1 MTDTKWFTDARFG
14 MFIHFGLY
22 SVAGRGEWY
31 ASIEQVPA
39 EKYDEYFKSFSP
51 IQYDPVF
58 WARTAK
64 EAGMKYAV
72 FTAKHHEGFCLFDSA
87 YTDYKSVNTPI
98 GRDLLREYVEAFRN
112 EGLRVGI
119 YYSLVDW
126 HHPDYPAYGD
136 PFHPSRNAKA
146 AQNTDC
152 NFNRYLNYMHAQ
164 VKELCTNYGK
174 IDLFWFD
181 FSYEGHS
188 GPDWRAQELTEMVR
202 SLQPGILI
210 NSRLEASGGSLG
222 SLLTS
227 SPTPWA
233 GDFITPEQ
241 IVPPAPL
248 RTPGNAPVCWEACQ
262 TLNNS
267 FGYTADDH
275 VYKSAGICIQQLVDC
290 VSKGG
295 NYLLNIGPDANGSI
309 PPQAVEILKEIGRWM
324 KDNHESI
331 YGCKESSLP
340 VSAFGCRTTA
350 KDNVLYLH
358 VMQQPVGPLP
368 LSGIHPEDISYAR
381 MLSTGAEVEV
391 LTKGWASENY
401 PDYTFLSLASRPNE
415 TQLLPDSADTVIKL
429 VLKKD
434 SAFLS

>member
-1 MTDTKWFTDARFG
+1 MSDHKWFTYARFG

-22 SVAGRGEWY
+22 SVAAKGEWI
-31 ASIEQVPA
+31 ASIEQISS
-39 EKYDEYFKSFSP
+39 EKYRNYFETFSP
-51 IQYDPVF
+51 IHYDPAF
-58 WARTAK
+58 YARTAK

-72 FTAKHHEGFCLFDSA
+72 LTAKHHEGFCLFDSA

-98 GRDLLREYVEAFRN
+98 GRDLVREYVDAFRK

-126 HHPDYPAYGD
+126 HHPDYPAFQD
-136 PFHPSRNAKA
+136 PFHPLRGNESVRNEKC
-146 AQNTDC
+146 D
-152 NFNRYLNYMHAQ
+152 FNRYLDYMHAQ
-164 VKELCTNYGK
+164 VRELCTNYGK
-174 IDLFWFD
+174 IDLLWFD

-188 GPDWRAQELTEMVR
+188 GTDWRAQELIEMVR
-202 SLQPGILI
+202 SLQPDILI
-210 NSRLEASGGSLG
+210 NSRLEASGGNLG
-222 SLLTS
+222 SLLTG

-248 RTPGNAPVCWEACQ
+248 KTPDNMSVCWEACQ

-275 VYKSAGICIQQLVDC
+275 ICKDARICIQQLADC

-295 NYLLNIGPDANGSI
+295 NYLLNVGPDANGAI
-309 PPQAVEILKEIGRWM
+309 PPWAVETLQEIGKWM
-324 KDNHESI
+324 KYNQESI

-340 VSAFGCRTTA
+340 LSAFGCRTTA
-350 KDNVLYLH
+350 KDNVVYLH

-368 LSGIHPEDISYAR
+368 LSGIRPEDICYAR
-381 MLSTGAEVEV
+381 MLSTGAEVEI
-391 LTKGWASENY
+391 LTEGWAVDNY
-401 PDYTFLSLASRPNE
+401 PDYTFLSLSSKANE
-415 TQLLPDSADTVIKL
+415 TQLLPDPADTVIKL
-429 VLKKD
+429 VLRQQ
-434 SAFLS
+434 